1 MAKELSKNTS
11 TKRAYNKDLPA
22 AVPFSFKWRIFES
35 IEEMQAAGAQMT
47 PKQQLKAV
55 NAANKQTARQ
65 AALTAA
71 LDAAGIV
78 RPTIENDD
86 QLRLRNM
93 YTVLMSSK
101 RYSEEE
107 ARELAATNLGV
118 EWADDDDE

>member
-1 MAKELSKNTS
+1 
-11 TKRAYNKDLPA
+11 
-22 AVPFSFKWRIFES
+22 VPFSFTWRIYET
-35 IEEMQAAGAQMT
+35 IEEMQAAGASMT
-47 PKQQLKAV
+47 AKQQLKAV

-93 YTVLMSSK
+93 FTVLMSSK